1 MTSSDFN
8 MLRLE
13 APRDILQITDG
24 SATEEE
30 TLEVANPAVWLR
42 ALARQ
47 QKQAEQDL
55 EQLLAL
61 CGNTVDKTDQRLV
74 RIESAYQ
81 GLAEGTRYV
90 YDRLNAN
97 KKIAEEWIRSEL
109 SAAANAYQSF
119 ARNVWQA
126 IMERTQESEERQI
139 CQATQLAR
147 INDALAFLGETNTA
161 RSQHLANF
169 QGNIELWAAAHQN
182 RVAALE
188 TQLREARAEI
198 QQVATR
204 IPLPTTPARQPS
216 PMPGWRSPLAPTNTS
231 APSKPPTP
239 PELDS
244 PLRLPSG
251 VPTRRA
257 RPTTPEMRERLQQL
271 RRPPTVTG
279 PPQELGTGGGE
290 TPPRPTRRAPA
301 GPPPSPSPSSPSEP
315 PSEHRRPP
323 LRPHRETTPPK
334 NPAPT
339 ITTQDLVRL
348 VAQGVEEARRVSREN
363 TRTARLKMTNPET
376 FDGKPTT
383 PFNHWWKSVTKYL
396 SFYPD
401 TGDQQ
406 KIAWVGTLLTGT
418 AKAWDLHRYDT
429 MGENDSWNQYA
440 TAIRAEYLDTRE
452 AANAQLK
459 LSQLKYTGD
468 IRAYLT
474 EFRALNNY
482 ARATGEGL
490 QEKIDLAMLD
500 SVLDMRFSHYL
511 EEFADDEGF
520 LQATY
525 QAALQVEKKKALKTA
540 REAMRSQPLGA
551 KDPKKEKGKEK
562 ERGGENTSRARQGQ
576 ERNPAGKN
584 KRAWVSLETA
594 LQGVPQKEVEEYKA
608 TDSCWRCGR
617 PGHKTFESY
626 AFTTAHGT
634 RLPAAP
640 GKTAAATDQAP
651 PAQNKR
657 KATEEPEERQ
667 NKQQKVAAVEKQGA
681 DPPQRVEVTL
691 WDDSDSDF

>member
-24 SATEEE
+24 SATEEG

-97 KKIAEEWIRSEL
+97 EKIAEEWIRSEL

-126 IMERTQESEERQI
+126 IMERTQESNERQI

-147 INDALAFLGETNTA
+147 INDALAFLGEANTA

-204 IPLPTTPARQPS
+204 IPLPMTPARRPS
-216 PMPGWRSPLAPTNTS
+216 PPPAWRSPLAPTNTS

-239 PELDS
+239 PELGS
-244 PLRLPSG
+244 PLRLLPG
-251 VPTRRA
+251 APTRRA

-271 RRPPTVTG
+271 RRSPTPEG
-279 PPQELGTGGGE
+279 PPPNPGAGGGGS
-290 TPPRPTRRAPA
+290 PPRPTRRAPT
-301 GPPPSPSPSSPSEP
+301 GPPPPPSPSSSSEP

-323 LRPHRETTPPK
+323 SRRRQETPPQR

-348 VAQGVEEARRVSREN
+348 VAEGVEQARSKAREN
-363 TRTARLKMTNPET
+363 TRTARLKMTNPEP

-383 PFNHWWKSVTKYL
+383 PFNPWWKSVTKYL

-406 KIAWVGTLLTGT
+406 KIAWIGTLLTGT

-429 MGENDSWNQYA
+429 MGENDSWSQYA
-440 TAIRAEYLDTRE
+440 KAISAEYLDTRE

-490 QEKIDLAMLD
+490 QEKIDLAMPD

-511 EEFADDEGF
+511 GEFADDEGF

-540 REAMRSQPLGA
+540 RETMKGQPQGA
-551 KDPKKEKGKEK
+551 KDPKKERGKEKGKED
-562 ERGGENTSRARQGQ
+562 TSRTRQG
-576 ERNPAGKN
+576 EGRNPAGK
-584 KRAWVSLETA
+584 KRAWVNLETA
-594 LQGVPQKEVEEYKA
+594 LQGVPQKEAEEYKA
-608 TDSCWRCGR
+608 TDNCWRCGR
-617 PGHKTFESY
+617 PGHRTFECY
-626 AFTTAHGT
+626 AFTTSQGT
-634 RLPAAP
+634 RLPAIQ
-640 GKTAAATDQAP
+640 GKAAAATDRAP
-651 PAQNKR
+651 PAQGKR
-657 KATEEPEERQ
+657 KASEEPAERQ
-667 NKQQKVAAVEKQGA
+667 NKQQKVAAVEPKEKEGVDSIA
-681 DPPQRVEVTL
+681 P